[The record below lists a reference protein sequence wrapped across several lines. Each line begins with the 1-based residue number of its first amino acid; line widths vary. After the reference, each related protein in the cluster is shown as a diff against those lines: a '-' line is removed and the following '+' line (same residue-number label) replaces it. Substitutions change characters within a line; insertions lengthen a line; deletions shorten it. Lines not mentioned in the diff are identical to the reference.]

1 MVEPSKELQLVFD
14 KSIKD
19 AQKLQHEY
27 VTLEHLLY
35 AMFCEEN
42 FLNVVT
48 MFKTIINMG
57 FNYFF
62 SKLAAMN
69 GIHILTAN
77 MFKHFDKVVYER
89 NWGTL
94 AKSQLWLIDIWG
106 YLKDK
111 KYGKA
116 VKEKPV
122 SVTETI

>member
-1 MVEPSKELQLVFD
+1 
-14 KSIKD
+14 
-19 AQKLQHEY
+19 
-27 VTLEHLLY
+27 
-35 AMFCEEN
+35 
-42 FLNVVT
+42 

-89 NWGTL
+89 NGGTL